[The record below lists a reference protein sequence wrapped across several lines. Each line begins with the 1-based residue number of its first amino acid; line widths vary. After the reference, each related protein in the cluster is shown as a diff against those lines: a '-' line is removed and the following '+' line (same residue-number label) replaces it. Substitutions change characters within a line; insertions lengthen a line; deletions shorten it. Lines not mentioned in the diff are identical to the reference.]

1 MPSLLPVALL
11 AVFFG
16 MRHAT
21 DPDHVVAVA
30 TIASRQR
37 SAWSASGIGALW
49 GLGHSATLLVVG
61 ATLVA
66 FRLSVPPR
74 LGLAM
79 SAAVGAMLVSL
90 GALAFRPSPQLAG
103 AGGPARPGRRS
114 AARPVL
120 VGVVHGLDGS
130 AAVTLAALASVR
142 DARAAVL
149 YLVVFG
155 IGTLLGMTLI
165 TAAIAIPSVYAAARV
180 GRLERGVR
188 LAAGAVSV
196 AYGGFLL
203 YHAVVVGGLFDA
215 APRWSPA

>member
-1 MPSLLPVALL
+1 MTALLPVALL

-30 TIASRQR
+30 TIVSRQR
-37 SAWSASGIGALW
+37 SAWSAGGIGALW

-61 ATLVA
+61 GALIA
-66 FRLSVPPR
+66 FRLSIPPR

-90 GALAFRPSPQLAG
+90 GALAFRPAPALAV
-103 AGGPARPGRRS
+103 AGGHAHPARAF

-130 AAVTLAALASVR
+130 AAVTLAALAAVR
-142 DARAAVL
+142 DPRAAVL
-149 YLVVFG
+149 YLLVFG
-155 IGTLLGMTLI
+155 VGTLLGMTLV
-165 TAAIAIPSVYAAARV
+165 TAAIAVPSVYAAARLGGL
-180 GRLERGVR
+180 GRRVR

-203 YHAVVVGGLFDA
+203 YHAVVVGGLFGD